1 VVGSLEIDGQ
11 GVYQTRKPKKGHAMH
26 HDAFATLD
34 ALKSTL
40 NDHRPLAPDL
50 FWSLRKDMVL
60 RYTYHSNAIEGNAL
74 TLIET
79 KVVLEDGLTIG
90 GKLLRH
96 HLEAVNHADAITH
109 LENLANE
116 NILLDESGLKD
127 LHQLVLR
134 GLDIEA
140 GRYRGCNVIIS
151 GAGHTPPDHLL
162 VDERMQNFFDWYRGE
177 AQKLHPLE
185 RAARVHADLV
195 IIHPFRDGNGRTSRL
210 AMNLELMRAGF
221 PTAIIPVEDRL
232 EYYQN
237 LDKAGKDA
245 DYGPFVQQLSQ
256 LVERSFDPYW
266 YLLGLA

>member
-1 VVGSLEIDGQ
+1 
-11 GVYQTRKPKKGHAMH
+11 MH

-34 ALKSTL
+34 AMKSRL
-40 NDHRPLAPDL
+40 DDRLPLAPDL
-50 FWSLRKDMVL
+50 FRSLRKDIVL

-109 LENLANE
+109 LENLAKE
-116 NILLDESGLKD
+116 NVLLDESGLKN

-134 GLDIEA
+134 GLDNEA

-162 VDERMQNFFDWYRGE
+162 VGERMQKFFDWYRG
-177 AQKLHPLE
+177 
-185 RAARVHADLV
+185 
-195 IIHPFRDGNGRTSRL
+195 
-210 AMNLELMRAGF
+210 AGF
-221 PTAIIPVEDRL
+221 H
-232 EYYQN
+232 
-237 LDKAGKDA
+237 
-245 DYGPFVQQLSQ
+245 
-256 LVERSFDPYW
+256 
-266 YLLGLA
+266 

>member
-1 VVGSLEIDGQ
+1 
-11 GVYQTRKPKKGHAMH
+11 MH
-26 HDAFATLD
+26 HDAFATLV

-40 NDHRPLAPDL
+40 DDHLPLAPGL
-50 FWSLRKDMVL
+50 LRNLRKDMVL

-74 TLIET
+74 TLTET

-109 LENLANE
+109 LENLAKE
-116 NILLDESGLKD
+116 NVLLDESVLKD

-134 GLDIEA
+134 GLDNEA

-151 GAGHTPPDHLL
+151 GAGHTPPDHLH
-162 VDERMQNFFDWYRGE
+162 VGERMQCFFDWYRGD
-177 AQKLHPLE
+177 AQSLHPVE
-185 RAARVHADLV
+185 RAARVHTDLV

-221 PTAIIPVEDRL
+221 PTAIVPVDDRL
-232 EYYQN
+232 AYFQN

-245 DYGPFVQQLSQ
+245 DYGPFVQQLGQ
-256 LVERSFDPYW
+256 LVEQSFEPYW

>member
-1 VVGSLEIDGQ
+1 
-11 GVYQTRKPKKGHAMH
+11 MH

-34 ALKSTL
+34 DLKSKL
-40 NDHRPLAPDL
+40 DDHRPLAPGL
-50 FWSLRKDMVL
+50 LWSLRKDMVL
-60 RYTYHSNAIEGNAL
+60 RYTYHSNAIEGNPL

-96 HLEAVNHADAITH
+96 HLEAVNHADAITY
-109 LENLANE
+109 LETLVKDNVP
-116 NILLDESGLKD
+116 LDERVLKE

-134 GLDIEA
+134 GLDNEA
-140 GRYRGCNVIIS
+140 GRYRGCNVIIT
-151 GAGHTPPDHLL
+151 GAGHTPPDHVY
-162 VDERMQNFFDWYRGE
+162 VDECMQNFFDWYCGE
-177 AQKLHPLE
+177 AQSLHPVE
-185 RAARVHADLV
+185 RAARAHADLV

-221 PTAIIPVEDRL
+221 PTAIIPVEDRAA
-232 EYYQN
+232 YYQN
-237 LDKAGKDA
+237 LDKAGTDA
-245 DYGPFVQQLSQ
+245 DYGPFVQQLAQ